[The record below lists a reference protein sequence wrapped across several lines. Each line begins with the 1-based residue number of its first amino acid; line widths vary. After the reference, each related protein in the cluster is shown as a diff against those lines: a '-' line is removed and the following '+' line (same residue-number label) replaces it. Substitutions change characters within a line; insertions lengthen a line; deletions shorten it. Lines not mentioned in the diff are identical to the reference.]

1 MTRFQEPAASKTR
14 QRSSR
19 IERRRAR
26 VRQRMLEVAKA
37 LVESRGVDA
46 VTIEEIT
53 DAADVARRTFYH
65 HFNSKHDA
73 LVPLA
78 RARTEKLNRRID
90 RLIEDVDDPAEVV
103 SIALRHTL
111 RGIPEDPLCA
121 YFIFRSGLPHER
133 LGEAIGASGSRDFE
147 RGVKRGRFTIADREV
162 AECVV
167 GGALIGLLSRRLHDK
182 LTDTDLDEAVCY
194 LLRLLGVPV
203 DEAADI
209 AHRPLPPLPEESGAL
224 GQRRRGAF
232 SRGGNDVRHQDRE
245 TDKGTA

>member
-1 MTRFQEPAASKTR
+1 
-14 QRSSR
+14 
-19 IERRRAR
+19 
-26 VRQRMLEVAKA
+26 MLEAAEA

-65 HFNSKHDA
+65 HFDSKQDA

-78 RARTEKLNRRID
+78 RARTEELNRRID
-90 RLIEDVDDPAEVV
+90 RLIEAVDDPAEVV

-133 LGEAIGASGSRDFE
+133 LREGIGESGSRDFE
-147 RGVKRGRFTIADREV
+147 RGIKRGRFTIANRDV
-162 AECVV
+162 AENVV
-167 GGALIGLLSRRLHDK
+167 GGAVIGLLSRRLHDK
-182 LTDTDLDEAVCY
+182 LNDTDLDEAVCY
-194 LLRLLGVPV
+194 LLRLLGVPA

-209 AHRPLPPLPEESGAL
+209 AHRPLPPLPNG
-224 GQRRRGAF
+224 
-232 SRGGNDVRHQDRE
+232 DV
-245 TDKGTA
+245 G

>member
-1 MTRFQEPAASKTR
+1 MASTQGQAAGETR
-14 QRSSR
+14 QRSGR
-19 IERRRAR
+19 IERRRAK
-26 VRQRMLEVAKA
+26 VRERMLEVAKA

-53 DAADVARRTFYH
+53 EAADVARRTFYH
-65 HFNSKHDA
+65 HFDSKHDA

-90 RLIEDVDDPAEVV
+90 RLIEAVDDPAEVV

-121 YFIFRSGLPHER
+121 WFIFRSGLPHER
-133 LGEAIGASGSRDFE
+133 LREGIGESGARDFE
-147 RGVKRGRFTIADREV
+147 RGIERGRFVIANRET
-162 AECVV
+162 AASVV
-167 GGALIGLLSRRLHDK
+167 GSAVIGLLSRRLHGK
-182 LTDTDLDEAVCY
+182 LDDTDLDESVEY

-209 AHRPLPPLPEESGAL
+209 AHRPLPPLPEGSGAPSI
-224 GQRRRGAF
+224 GR
-232 SRGGNDVRHQDRE
+232 
-245 TDKGTA
+245 